1 LLTKSLE
8 PLGIPALTSSSPL
21 IEWDLGG
28 TVGPD
33 GEVDSRSTLFLGRIP
48 SFAISQPWYRGR
60 DLPGSIFPAVDFSGL
75 PTAGLLLP
83 PIWFPDRL
91 LCAGIGSSDISLIRI
106 QGRTISIS
114 RLPSSRTRSSHR
126 SSLRLSRCS
135 TSRFRIKALG
145 YRSII
150 TSISPLSF

>member
-1 LLTKSLE
+1 VGGILLTKSLE
-8 PLGIPALTSSSPL
+8 PLGIPAFTSSSPL

-48 SFAISQPWYRGR
+48 SFAFSQPWYRER

-83 PIWFPDRL
+83 PI
-91 LCAGIGSSDISLIRI
+91 
-106 QGRTISIS
+106 
-114 RLPSSRTRSSHR
+114 
-126 SSLRLSRCS
+126 
-135 TSRFRIKALG
+135 
-145 YRSII
+145 
-150 TSISPLSF
+150 